1 VASSK
6 KQSGLG
12 RGLGALIPQNFDTM
26 AFIEDGERVRQIAV
40 SDLKPNAEQPRTVFD
55 KAALE
60 ELAASI
66 LEHGIVQPLVVSPQ
80 GEGYIIIAGER
91 RYRAAKLAKL
101 KKVPALVRTSEQ
113 LEQLEIALIENVQRV
128 DLSSLEQAVSIE
140 RLHQQFGVSY
150 TAIAKRLGKAETT
163 ISNIVRLLQ
172 LPNSAQTA
180 LREGKITEGHA
191 RQILALKQNP
201 TQQSELLQLI
211 VQHGWSVRQ
220 AERFVSSVKAGY
232 KESQSAKQHMS
243 AETPE
248 TKLLSKQYGTNV
260 RIHRTAR
267 GGKIELQFTS
277 DEELRRLLAALSE

>member
-1 VASSK
+1 MASSK

-113 LEQLEIALIENVQRV
+113 LEQLGAIGGALVEHAGARAPGEHRGAGGHDAASASV
-128 DLSSLEQAVSIE
+128 D
-140 RLHQQFGVSY
+140 GVKSR
-150 TAIAKRLGKAETT
+150 A
-163 ISNIVRLLQ
+163 
-172 LPNSAQTA
+172 
-180 LREGKITEGHA
+180 
-191 RQILALKQNP
+191 
-201 TQQSELLQLI
+201 SEFMQ
-211 VQHGWSVRQ
+211 
-220 AERFVSSVKAGY
+220 
-232 KESQSAKQHMS
+232 
-243 AETPE
+243 
-248 TKLLSKQYGTNV
+248 
-260 RIHRTAR
+260 
-267 GGKIELQFTS
+267 
-277 DEELRRLLAALSE
+277 